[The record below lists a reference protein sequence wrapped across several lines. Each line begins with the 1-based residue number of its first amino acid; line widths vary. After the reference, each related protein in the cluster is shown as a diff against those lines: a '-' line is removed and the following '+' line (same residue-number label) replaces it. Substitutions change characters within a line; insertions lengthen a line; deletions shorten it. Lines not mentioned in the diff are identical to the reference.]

1 MNTESILNLI
11 KEIKEDFI
19 STSLRRKETS
29 TFNKYYHDTAIDLV
43 ESEEW
48 QEFKIFLE
56 NKQYQKILPGVIA
69 CLPEDCKY
77 KSELFE
83 EARK

>member
-29 TFNKYYHDTAIDLV
+29 TFNKYYHNEAIELINSGDWSGFL
-43 ESEEW
+43 SL
-48 QEFKIFLE
+48 LE
-56 NKQYQKILPGVIA
+56 NQQYQKILSGVIA

-77 KSELFE
+77 KSELFDE
-83 EARK
+83 VNK